1 MNYSISHACGK
12 SDMQLLCVLSQCQR
26 CRSGML
32 VMKWEQWQGKEK
44 FSVILSMEGL
54 TKLFLFQPPKQT
66 FCSLMG
72 IAAPGCCMGPALHMV
87 VACDAMSH
95 ELHANCGTPARKLLN
110 FKAASDNRMDQK
122 GH

>member
-1 MNYSISHACGK
+1 
-12 SDMQLLCVLSQCQR
+12 
-26 CRSGML
+26 
-32 VMKWEQWQGKEK
+32 
-44 FSVILSMEGL
+44 MEGL
-54 TKLFLFQPPKQT
+54 TKLFPFEAPKQT

-72 IAAPGCCMGPALHMV
+72 IAAPGCYRCPWCRRGPALRMV
-87 VACDAMSH
+87 AACDPTSH